1 MASLSGDT
9 SLTDLAEAHGY
20 SRSVTYKLS
29 LLQNSK
35 FELIYFA
42 KRCKKEKQAAISGTM
57 ESTKTT
63 P

>member
-1 MASLSGDT
+1 VKSWPGFLLDFLVHNM
-9 SLTDLAEAHGY
+9 
-20 SRSVTYKLS
+20 S
-29 LLQNSK
+29 LLQNPK

-42 KRCKKEKQAAISGTM
+42 KRCKKEKQAAIFGTM